1 MAKVSY
7 GNRMGHFRKTTKKDS
22 GTAAKSPEDVVRE
35 IKKEQLKSSEEA
47 YRERA
52 LALYGLICARCGR
65 EFDNANRHLLTVHHK
80 DGDHHNNPP
89 DGSNWEMLCAYCH
102 EDVHSREILGN
113 YLDGKG
119 EGRESSIVYRD
130 PGQSLGGTLADQLKK
145 IWEDRQKSRS

>member
-1 MAKVSY
+1 MTKVSY
-7 GNRMGHFRKTTKKDS
+7 GNRMGHVQVTATKDS
-22 GTAAKSPEDVVRE
+22 SAAAKSPEDVVRE
-35 IKKEQLKSSEEA
+35 IKKEQLRKSPEET

-52 LALYGLICARCGR
+52 LAVYGLICARCGR

-89 DGSNWEMLCAYCH
+89 DGSNWETLCAYCH

-119 EGRESSIVYRD
+119 GGRENSVVYRD
-130 PGQSLGGTLADQLKK
+130 PGQSLGGTLADKLKK
-145 IWEDRQKSRS
+145 VWEDKQK

>member
-7 GNRMGHFRKTTKKDS
+7 GNRMGHVRVTATKKDS
-22 GTAAKSPEDVVRE
+22 GTSAKSPADVVRE
-35 IKKEQLKSSEEA
+35 IKKEQLGRPSDET

-52 LALYGLICARCGR
+52 LGLYGMICSRCGR

-89 DGSNWEMLCAYCH
+89 DGSNWEMLCVYCH
-102 EDVHSREILGN
+102 EDVHSRGILGN

-119 EGRESSIVYRD
+119 DGRETSVAYRD
-130 PGQSLGGTLADQLKK
+130 PTPSPGGTLADKLKK
-145 IWEDRQKSRS
+145 IWEDKQK